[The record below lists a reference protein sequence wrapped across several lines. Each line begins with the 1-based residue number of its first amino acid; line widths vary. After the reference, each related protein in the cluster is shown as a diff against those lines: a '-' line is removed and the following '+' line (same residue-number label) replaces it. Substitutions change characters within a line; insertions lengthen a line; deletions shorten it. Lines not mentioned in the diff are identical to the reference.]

1 MQGPGEAGQSAE
13 RQEGWERKGLQGAA
27 RRLQAGRLERSQRL
41 GVLGWAVAATL
52 QSGYS
57 LSLVCRRR
65 LAVVDVP
72 VWQGVGHRGALRGPG
87 GKVLQ
92 QISKAKRR
100 GGEHHHPYPS
110 LSITSQHV
118 AADKGTGLPPGL
130 LWGPGWGPGR
140 MSGCPWF
147 SPASAAWCQR
157 TPPPSAPHPSS
168 HPSVPEGGGGCRCS
182 RPTTVE
188 TKLIIGPGAGL
199 LSPLSAQKGPFSV
212 PTPSH
217 PGHFWGKLQVSGGK
231 RAPAPLNHESRAPVN
246 PLPHQSQAERHR
258 LQLPAHP
265 LAARSSSPSSRLEAV
280 HRGRSGR
287 GSTGPSWE

>member
-1 MQGPGEAGQSAE
+1 MMQGPGEAGQSAE

-188 TKLIIGPGAGL
+188 TKLIIGPRGRLAVSS
-199 LSPLSAQKGPFSV
+199 LSPEGSV
-212 PTPSH
+212 LRPYSFTP
-217 PGHFWGKLQVSGGK
+217 GAFLG
-231 RAPAPLNHESRAPVN
+231 
-246 PLPHQSQAERHR
+246 
-258 LQLPAHP
+258 
-265 LAARSSSPSSRLEAV
+265 
-280 HRGRSGR
+280 
-287 GSTGPSWE
+287 

>member
-52 QSGYS
+52 QSGHS

-110 LSITSQHV
+110 LSITSQQV

-130 LWGPGWGPGR
+130 LWGPGWGPGQT
-140 MSGCPWF
+140 SGCPWF
-147 SPASAAWCQR
+147 PPASAAWCQGTPLPLPP
-157 TPPPSAPHPSS
+157 TPPPIQASLKAVGGVVAPGQRLWRQNSS
-168 HPSVPEGGGGCRCS
+168 S
-182 RPTTVE
+182 
-188 TKLIIGPGAGL
+188 GPGPACCL
-199 LSPLSAQKGPFSV
+199 LSQPRRVRSLSLLLHTRGI
-212 PTPSH
+212 
-217 PGHFWGKLQVSGGK
+217 SG
-231 RAPAPLNHESRAPVN
+231 V
-246 PLPHQSQAERHR
+246 
-258 LQLPAHP
+258 
-265 LAARSSSPSSRLEAV
+265 SSRFLV
-280 HRGRSGR
+280 GSGHQ
-287 GSTGPSWE
+287 PL